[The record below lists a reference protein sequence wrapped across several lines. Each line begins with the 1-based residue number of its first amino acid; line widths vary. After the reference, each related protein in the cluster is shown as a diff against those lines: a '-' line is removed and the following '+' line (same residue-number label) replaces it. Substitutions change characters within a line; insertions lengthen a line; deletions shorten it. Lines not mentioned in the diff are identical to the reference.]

1 MPLNRGSRN
10 CPWSV
15 RRLFLRSLLVDA
27 AKRLRESR
35 IGRISA
41 ATQDSRALCR
51 FALGAT
57 RPIRGASDCGNRTS
71 TRGQHHRG
79 AEERD
84 EETRG
89 TDNSSTGAP
98 RYRAAQSVLGLCF
111 IPIIRL
117 SPLVLIVR
125 LRSLYKRRVAQQNQT
140 RLHERRLNGSLRPL
154 TDGAHVQFAPRG
166 APRCERGSC
175 RLGGDRANL
184 ELIV

>member
-35 IGRISA
+35 IGGISA

-51 FALGAT
+51 FALGAI
-57 RPIRGASDCGNRTS
+57 RPIRGASDTCSNRTS
-71 TRGQHHRG
+71 TRGRKKQHRG

-98 RYRAAQSVLGLCF
+98 RYRAAKSILGLCF

-140 RLHERRLNGSLRPL
+140 RLHERRLNRSLRL
-154 TDGAHVQFAPRG
+154 LADRAHVQFAPRR
-166 APRCERGSC
+166 APRCERC
-175 RLGGDRANL
+175 HLRK
-184 ELIV
+184 